1 MENESPPFED
11 ARGGSRRN
19 RFMKKLFNKD
29 KADGTQQGDLD
40 DFFQTTSA
48 DTLDVKSAV
57 PAVPAPLSST
67 PSTRS
72 RPKLNIANAARYP
85 QAIPVQPPQQNPPP
99 RAPPA
104 SSARRTAP
112 SRKGLLV
119 RFVDTWP
126 DVIGQGGDE
135 CPEPTIE
142 VSKRRKSQRRPAP
155 PPPPPHRSPVLA
167 RSPVG
172 GPGAGSPRDGMSGQ
186 SPQLLQVNS
195 ASAPDDQG
203 TISPG
208 NARVSRFLDPTGAK
222 DDNRRSFIDIQQAQ
236 MREAEGRALA
246 AAAKSGN
253 PESATAAVH
262 ETRSEQPRSH
272 PTGHE
277 PFTLRTAP
285 LITESAPAPAR
296 GQPVQSQRAHAQSP
310 ASMTSAASSNYSQ
323 SSTLDNSPPPDNSPR
338 QGSLVAPPSAT
349 STLSGANPYI
359 FPPDAPSRQG
369 SLVSQTER
377 LMSATRQ
384 PSFRGI
390 EDVVQAAGDDA
401 LDTFV
406 ARTKH
411 LFELFRLH
419 AETVRPISTSMPAPL
434 ARASLWWFLKG
445 RMGLEMVIRSRE
457 GSDSQ
462 AQMRIEMDRQQA
474 YANLAKGYWLSEM
487 AIPEVLEARGLQME
501 PDVEDARRALQ
512 SNLRKITMS
521 MKRNGMLPPAEAF
534 LPQTVDKSVWVES
547 PTLSQDIVA
556 LLTGSAGSGMTMT
569 QRTTSPLTMVESLPL
584 GDTNEYFNYSRI
596 AVDAYL
602 MEQGNESQR
611 IALPSLLS
619 TVRPLSQS
627 SLSFI
632 LSTQCGQVQLRIQ
645 NNKAVGP
652 TWEDVRWVPDAN
664 VVNVRLPRGFKL
676 DIHCSRHDFGMLW
689 NMYDFGK
696 KVQATLYPRPDE
708 VLAFQTTLT
717 EFEYMDSDPKSR
729 SFPQDTQRNCELA
742 LFEKIQKESIAGGTR
757 TLHRGCRIAVITGPH
772 TRTLSGA
779 NQTYLPINPITFA
792 FLRGNSGLPALD
804 LRFDDGKKRG
814 HMILAF
820 KDEKERLEFHKLFTG
835 ATVRNDEVVVA
846 KVPISGFKLSQRLA
860 DAQGM
865 AGFEKFPWSVA
876 KVVNEENMGEEP
888 PTVLSDHMRVWMD
901 FNLGTITDRL
911 NMAPGEFKF
920 RLEVGDPKVLRIL
933 RQPQQDMTIG
943 LSESHVPKGAMRD
956 ITQSLQ
962 VVSKT
967 QTVRSF
973 SFPTTKDLHQF
984 QAALTGFNVIF
995 DAVAAT
1001 FAISRRRMVVPIHK
1015 KWEAGRTRIQ
1025 IVQQDK
1031 VMQMLVFF
1039 EEFHHGH
1046 CMGFVLKGTDVF
1058 EAFGRSSKA
1067 GLKMVD
1073 AKFPLP
1079 RRGDEGHKKDVGGNP
1094 DEAAFL
1100 CLDLP
1105 EIPGEHDDITM
1116 LFESEAGELSA
1127 EVFVKM
1133 RR

>member
-1 MENESPPFED
+1 
-11 ARGGSRRN
+11 
-19 RFMKKLFNKD
+19 MKKLFHKD

-48 DTLDVKSAV
+48 DTLDVKNAV
-57 PAVPAPLSST
+57 PAPPAPLSST

-85 QAIPVQPPQQNPPP
+85 QAIPVQPPQQNLPVRPPP
-99 RAPPA
+99 ISP
-104 SSARRTAP
+104 ARRPAP
-112 SRKGLLV
+112 NRKGLLV

-135 CPEPTIE
+135 CPEPPIE

-155 PPPPPHRSPVLA
+155 PPPPHRSPGTV
-167 RSPVG
+167 RSPAD
-172 GPGAGSPRDGMSGQ
+172 GPGAGSPGDGPSGQ
-186 SPQLLQVNS
+186 SPQFLQVNPGS
-195 ASAPDDQG
+195 GPDEQG

-208 NARVSRFLDPTGAK
+208 NARVSRFLDPSGAK
-222 DDNRRSFIDIQQAQ
+222 DDIRRSFIDMHQAQ

-253 PESATAAVH
+253 PESATVAVD
-262 ETRSEQPRSH
+262 ETRPEEPRSH

-277 PFTLRTAP
+277 PLTLRTP
-285 LITESAPAPAR
+285 PSITESALAR
-296 GQPVQSQRAHAQSP
+296 EQPIQPQRANAQSP
-310 ASMTSAASSNYSQ
+310 ASMDSAASSNYSQ
-323 SSTLDNSPPPDNSPR
+323 SSTLDNSPRPDNSPR
-338 QGSLVAPPSAT
+338 QGSLAASPSAM
-349 STLSGANPYI
+349 SNLSGANPYVSS
-359 FPPDAPSRQG
+359 PNAPSRQG
-369 SLVSQTER
+369 SLLSQTER

-390 EDVVQAAGDDA
+390 QDVVQAAGDDA

-406 ARTKH
+406 ARTRH

-419 AETVRPISTSMPAPL
+419 AETVRPISASMPAPL

-457 GSDSQ
+457 GGDSQ
-462 AQMRIEMDRQQA
+462 AQMRLEMDRQQA

-487 AIPEVLEARGLQME
+487 AIPEVLEGRGLQLE

-521 MKRNGMLPPAEAF
+521 MKRNGMLPPTEAF
-534 LPQTVDKSVWVES
+534 LPQTVDKSIWVES

-556 LLTGSAGSGMTMT
+556 LLTGSAGSGMTIT
-569 QRTTSPLTMVESLPL
+569 QRTTSHLTMVESLPL

-611 IALPSLLS
+611 ITLPSLLS

-632 LSTQCGQVQLRIQ
+632 LSTQCGQVQLKIQ
-645 NNKAVGP
+645 SNKALGP

-676 DIHCSRHDFGMLW
+676 DIHCSRQDFGMLW
-689 NMYDFGK
+689 NMYDFGR

-708 VLAFQTTLT
+708 LVAFQTTLT
-717 EFEYMDSDPKSR
+717 EFEYLDSDPKSR

-742 LFEKIQKESIAGGTR
+742 LFEKIEKESIAGGTR
-757 TLHRGCRIAVITGPH
+757 SLHRGCRIAVITGPH
-772 TRTLSGA
+772 TRTLSGV

-792 FLRGNSGLPALD
+792 FLRGNSGMPALD
-804 LRFDDGKKRG
+804 LRFDDGKRRG

-820 KDEKERLEFHKLFTG
+820 KDEKDRLEFHKLFTG
-835 ATVRNDEVVVA
+835 ANVRNDEVVVV
-846 KVPISGFKLSQRLA
+846 KVPIAGFKLSQRLA

-876 KVVNEENMGEEP
+876 KVVNDENMGEEP
-888 PTVLSDHMRVWMD
+888 PTVLSDHLRVWID

-920 RLEVGDPKVLRIL
+920 RLEVGDSKVLRVI

-956 ITQSLQ
+956 ITQCLQ

-967 QTVRSF
+967 QTVRSY
-973 SFPTTKDLHQF
+973 SFQTTKDLHQF
-984 QAALTGFNVIF
+984 QAALTGFRVIF

-1025 IVQQDK
+1025 VVQQDK

-1058 EAFGRSSKA
+1058 EAFGRSNKA

-1079 RRGDEGHKKDVGGNP
+1079 RRGDEGHKKDVVGNP
-1094 DEAAFL
+1094 DEAAFV

-1116 LFESEAGELSA
+1116 LFESEEGESS
-1127 EVFVKM
+1127 
-1133 RR
+1133 RRSDESRRDANERGQTETSSVRCSRHR